1 MDNEKGLLIVLS
13 GPSGVGKGTVRK
25 RIFEDPSTSY
35 KYSISM
41 TTRQMREGEVD
52 GVDYFFKTRD
62 AFEALIKD
70 DQFIEYAEYVG
81 NYYGTPVQYVKDTMD
96 EGHDVFL
103 EIEVEGAKQVRKK
116 FPDAL
121 FIFLAPPSL
130 DHLRERLVGRGT
142 ESDEKIQSRINEAR
156 KEVEMMNLYDYVVV
170 NDPPL
175 NQLTSQ
181 IKSKYLIATTA
192 AKRAREI
199 DEQPETELLSEY
211 HSFKPVGRALEE
223 IADGKIRPVISSD
236 YYGKE

>member
-25 RIFEDPSTSY
+25 QIFDDPTTSY

-41 TTRQMREGEVD
+41 TTRNMREGEVD
-52 GVDYFFKTRD
+52 GVDYFFKTKEQ
-62 AFEALIKD
+62 FEELIKD

-81 NYYGTPVQYVKDTMD
+81 NYYGTPVQYVKDTKD
-96 EGHDVFL
+96 QGYDVFL

-130 DHLRERLVGRGT
+130 DHLKERLIGRGT
-142 ESDEKIQSRINEAR
+142 ETDEKIQSRVNEAR

-170 NDPPL
+170 NDKVHL
-175 NQLTSQ
+175 
-181 IKSKYLIATTA
+181 
-192 AKRAREI
+192 AKERIQSIVEAEHLKRERVEAI
-199 DEQPETELLSEY
+199 YRKMLLEA
-211 HSFKPVGRALEE
+211 K
-223 IADGKIRPVISSD
+223 K
-236 YYGKE
+236 

>member
-25 RIFEDPSTSY
+25 EIFDDSTTSY

-41 TTRQMREGEVD
+41 TTRQMREGEVN
-52 GVDYFFKTRD
+52 GVDYFFKTKEE
-62 AFEALIKD
+62 FEALIQE

-81 NYYGTPVQYVKDTMD
+81 NYYGTPVQYVKDTMA

-130 DHLRERLVGRGT
+130 DHLKERLIGRGT
-142 ESDEKIQSRINEAR
+142 ETDEKIQSRVNEAR

-170 NDPPL
+170 NDKVHL
-175 NQLTSQ
+175 
-181 IKSKYLIATTA
+181 
-192 AKRAREI
+192 AKERIQSIVEAEHLKRERVEAI
-199 DEQPETELLSEY
+199 YRKMLLEA
-211 HSFKPVGRALEE
+211 K
-223 IADGKIRPVISSD
+223 K
-236 YYGKE
+236 